1 MTTQSGNWARK
12 GKASWAWTLLL
23 SLLLVSASVHS
34 RLSGVSL
41 QPSLAS
47 LAAVHGVESP
57 AILTSAAKM
66 FRTPD
71 LRQSGDPVD
80 LSFASAP
87 PLPALNLILTTAL
100 WAPDVSE
107 ALDAY
112 SRPEP
117 RAPPF
122 S

>member
-1 MTTQSGNWARK
+1 MTARSTNGAQQGRASFAWAIF
-12 GKASWAWTLLL
+12 L
-23 SLLLVSASVHS
+23 SLLLVFVTAHA
-34 RLSGVSL
+34 RPSGPSL
-41 QPSLAS
+41 QPAFAS

-57 AILTSAAKM
+57 AILTSAAKVL
-66 FRTPD
+66 RAPD

-80 LSFASAP
+80 LAFASAP

-122 S
+122 A